1 MKKKISIIFAILI
14 IVAIAGTIIYVKSKE
29 EKPEE
34 VVNQYISLINNQ
46 KYEEMYEK
54 ITDQSKQKISQS
66 GILPKET
73 KISIRE
79 LMHMT

>member
-34 VVNQYISLINNQ
+34 VVNQYISLKYYTENNIN
-46 KYEEMYEK
+46 Y
-54 ITDQSKQKISQS
+54 
-66 GILPKET
+66 
-73 KISIRE
+73 
-79 LMHMT
+79 H